1 MSLVIMFTLIQMKM
15 YVFYYNDLTT
25 DLMEFL
31 SSKESL
37 LVTEVP

>member
-1 MSLVIMFTLIQMKM
+1 MFTLIQMKM
-15 YVFYYNDLTT
+15 YGFYYSDFTT

-31 SSKESL
+31 SSYEWL